1 MEKSIDK
8 QENIIYNSLCSTNG
22 SIDPAKLR
30 QYIRDSV
37 ESQENASIVYET
49 ITKGLLK
56 HSQYSAETVLSVYNE
71 LQKNLINKGKV
82 CEDIL
87 QIVQDE
93 DTKQLIAEYFGIE
106 RPKLNPLDFE

>member
-1 MEKSIDK
+1 MEKSVNE
-8 QENIIYNSLCSTNG
+8 QEIVIYNSLCNING
-22 SIDPAKLR
+22 SIDTVKLK

-49 ITKGLLK
+49 ITRGLLK
-56 HSQYSAETVLSVYNE
+56 HSQYPAETVLSVYNE
-71 LQKNLINKGKV
+71 IQKNLIDKDKV

-93 DTKQLIAEYFGIE
+93 DTKQLIAEYFGVKWA
-106 RPKLNPLDFE
+106 RN